1 MESVATIT
9 KQGPVAHWLG
19 SWAGTMQGPV
29 PPCLSSRAGI
39 MQGPVVHLAC
49 LGSACG
55 HHARPRGT
63 RHGMGGGTC
72 HVSLVKRPS
81 FYAFAKFL
89 RDDMTWA
96 RGWGGSRPAEASK
109 GRGDIA
115 GGWRGW
121 VQTSGPWHL
130 GLARGRAPCKAP
142 CHLGLARGRAPCKAS
157 CHLGLAR
164 GHQARPHGTRRVSWL
179 GSRAGTKQGL
189 VPPWL
194 GSRAP
199 SKAPW
204 HVSRVLAWLTG
215 GHHARPRATL
225 AWLAGTKQGPV
236 APWLGSREGT
246 MQGPVP
252 PWLGSR
258 APSKAPWHLSL
269 ARRRAPCKASCHLG
283 LARWHQYVLRNILFI
298 IIIHVCIII

>member
-1 MESVATIT
+1 MSWLGSRAPSKAPWHVSRVLAWLTGEHHARPRPTLAWLARHQARPRGTLAWLAGGHHARPRAILAWLAGGHHARPRATLAWLAGT
-9 KQGPVAHWLG
+9 KQGPVAPWLGSRAGTMQGPVAPWLGSRAGTTQGPVAPWLG

-115 GGWRGW
+115 GASRGW
-121 VQTSGPWHL
+121 FQTSGP
-130 GLARGRAPCKAP
+130 GPGKVEKGECVNGRG
-142 CHLGLARGRAPCKAS
+142 GEGRI
-157 CHLGLAR
+157 G
-164 GHQARPHGTRRVSWL
+164 
-179 GSRAGTKQGL
+179 
-189 VPPWL
+189 
-194 GSRAP
+194 
-199 SKAPW
+199 
-204 HVSRVLAWLTG
+204 
-215 GHHARPRATL
+215 AT
-225 AWLAGTKQGPV
+225 
-236 APWLGSREGT
+236 
-246 MQGPVP
+246 
-252 PWLGSR
+252 
-258 APSKAPWHLSL
+258 
-269 ARRRAPCKASCHLG
+269 
-283 LARWHQYVLRNILFI
+283 
-298 IIIHVCIII
+298 

>member
-1 MESVATIT
+1 
-9 KQGPVAHWLG
+9 
-19 SWAGTMQGPV
+19 MQGPV

-115 GGWRGW
+115 GAWRGW
-121 VQTSGPWHL
+121 FQTSGP
-130 GLARGRAPCKAP
+130 GPGKGEKGECVNGRG
-142 CHLGLARGRAPCKAS
+142 GEGRI
-157 CHLGLAR
+157 G
-164 GHQARPHGTRRVSWL
+164 
-179 GSRAGTKQGL
+179 
-189 VPPWL
+189 
-194 GSRAP
+194 
-199 SKAPW
+199 
-204 HVSRVLAWLTG
+204 
-215 GHHARPRATL
+215 AT
-225 AWLAGTKQGPV
+225 
-236 APWLGSREGT
+236 
-246 MQGPVP
+246 
-252 PWLGSR
+252 
-258 APSKAPWHLSL
+258 
-269 ARRRAPCKASCHLG
+269 
-283 LARWHQYVLRNILFI
+283 
-298 IIIHVCIII
+298 

>member
-1 MESVATIT
+1 MQGPVPSWLGSRAPSKAPWHLGLARGRAPCKALCHLGLARGHQARPHGTRCVSWLGSRAGT
-9 KQGPVAHWLG
+9 KQGPCHLGLARRHQARPCGTLAWLAGGHQERPCATLAWLAGTKQGLVAPWLGSRDDTKQGLVAPWLG

-89 RDDMTWA
+89 RDDMRWA

-115 GGWRGW
+115 DGWRGW
-121 VQTSGPWHL
+121 FQTSGP
-130 GLARGRAPCKAP
+130 GPGKGGSGCARWGGRDESERHRAESQWIVAARPL
-142 CHLGLARGRAPCKAS
+142 CHL
-157 CHLGLAR
+157 
-164 GHQARPHGTRRVSWL
+164 QY
-179 GSRAGTKQGL
+179 
-189 VPPWL
+189 
-194 GSRAP
+194 
-199 SKAPW
+199 
-204 HVSRVLAWLTG
+204 
-215 GHHARPRATL
+215 
-225 AWLAGTKQGPV
+225 PV
-236 APWLGSREGT
+236 AYLSRL
-246 MQGPVP
+246 QRILP
-252 PWLGSR
+252 
-258 APSKAPWHLSL
+258 A
-269 ARRRAPCKASCHLG
+269 ARSE
-283 LARWHQYVLRNILFI
+283 
-298 IIIHVCIII
+298 

>member
-1 MESVATIT
+1 MLFRSAPSKAPWHLGLARGRAPCKAPCHLGLARGHQARPRGTLAWLAGGHHARPCATLAWLEGT
-9 KQGPVAHWLG
+9 KQGPMARVVCLGLAHERAPSKAPCHLGLARRHQARPCGTLAWLAGGHQERPCATLAWLAGTKQGLVAPWLGSRDDTKQGLVAPWLG

-29 PPCLSSRAGI
+29 PPCFSSRAGI

-115 GGWRGW
+115 DGWRGW
-121 VQTSGPWHL
+121 FQTSGP
-130 GLARGRAPCKAP
+130 GPGKGEC
-142 CHLGLARGRAPCKAS
+142 
-157 CHLGLAR
+157 
-164 GHQARPHGTRRVSWL
+164 
-179 GSRAGTKQGL
+179 
-189 VPPWL
+189 
-194 GSRAP
+194 
-199 SKAPW
+199 
-204 HVSRVLAWLTG
+204 G
-215 GHHARPRATL
+215 G
-225 AWLAGTKQGPV
+225 
-236 APWLGSREGT
+236 
-246 MQGPVP
+246 
-252 PWLGSR
+252 
-258 APSKAPWHLSL
+258 
-269 ARRRAPCKASCHLG
+269 
-283 LARWHQYVLRNILFI
+283 
-298 IIIHVCIII
+298 VCD

>member
-1 MESVATIT
+1 MGVVARETCRASGRGTHHGTCPSTASSTISRVIVAVVAREVARVACLGLARGHQARPRGTCRVSWLGSRASTMQGLVPPWLGSRGT
-9 KQGPVAHWLG
+9 KQGLVAPWLG

-115 GGWRGW
+115 DGWRGW
-121 VQTSGPWHL
+121 FQTSGPGPGKGRICASVEKL
-130 GLARGRAPCKAP
+130 SRGVPEK
-142 CHLGLARGRAPCKAS
+142 GRICVSTEKCQNPGQYREKVES
-157 CHLGLAR
+157 V
-164 GHQARPHGTRRVSWL
+164 RVSNNYP
-179 GSRAGTKQGL
+179 GEYRK
-189 VPPWL
+189 
-194 GSRAP
+194 
-199 SKAPW
+199 
-204 HVSRVLAWLTG
+204 RVES
-215 GHHARPRATL
+215 
-225 AWLAGTKQGPV
+225 V
-236 APWLGSREGT
+236 
-246 MQGPVP
+246 
-252 PWLGSR
+252 
-258 APSKAPWHLSL
+258 
-269 ARRRAPCKASCHLG
+269 
-283 LARWHQYVLRNILFI
+283 
-298 IIIHVCIII
+298 